1 MYGPFSG
8 NKQFYQVQTLNTYVQ
23 SYTLLDKAIDFL
35 QESHLLTKLKEK
47 SLKYLQFLHRFEM
60 VDYGRIV
67 IADDSF

>member
-1 MYGPFSG
+1 MALFQGTSSFTKS
-8 NKQFYQVQTLNTYVQ
+8 KLSIHT
-23 SYTLLDKAIDFL
+23 YTLLVRVIDFS
-35 QESHLLTKLKEK
+35 QESHLPTKLKEK